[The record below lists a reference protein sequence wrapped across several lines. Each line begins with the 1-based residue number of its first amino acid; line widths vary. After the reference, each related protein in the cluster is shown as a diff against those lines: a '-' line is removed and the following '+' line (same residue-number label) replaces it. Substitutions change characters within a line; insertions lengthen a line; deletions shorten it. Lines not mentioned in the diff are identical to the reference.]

1 MTEAS
6 INLDHELAT
15 SELADVCQHGADSVD
30 DVVGVVSMR
39 ICGLNQLRAHKRG
52 DYDGK
57 VTGQHLHGGD
67 GGSVVVD
74 ELGHASVE
82 LEVPEQE
89 YVQGRKL
96 QAGGVWC
103 TVLSAFAVPLVPAQ

>member
-39 ICGLNQLRAHKRG
+39 LGL
-52 DYDGK
+52 
-57 VTGQHLHGGD
+57 
-67 GGSVVVD
+67 
-74 ELGHASVE
+74 ELAFCSRMR
-82 LEVPEQE
+82 
-89 YVQGRKL
+89 QGPCL
-96 QAGGVWC
+96 FVG
-103 TVLSAFAVPLVPAQ
+103 